1 MRPVHDA
8 DVDICVYTNSLP
20 DLISTMQNISIRYGG
35 RGGLTGIRYM
45 HTPAHMHICVWKR
58 SSFHTLIPGSRG
70 NEIKVPHMYNVVPA
84 AESKLSQL
92 GGLPAY

>member
-8 DVDICVYTNSLP
+8 YVDVFVYTNSLP
-20 DLISTMQNISIRYGG
+20 ILIAKHVNICIRDGG

-45 HTPAHMHICVWKR
+45 HIPAHMHICVWKR

-70 NEIKVPHMYNVVPA
+70 NEIKEPLVYTVVTA
-84 AESKLSQL
+84 AE
-92 GGLPAY
+92 